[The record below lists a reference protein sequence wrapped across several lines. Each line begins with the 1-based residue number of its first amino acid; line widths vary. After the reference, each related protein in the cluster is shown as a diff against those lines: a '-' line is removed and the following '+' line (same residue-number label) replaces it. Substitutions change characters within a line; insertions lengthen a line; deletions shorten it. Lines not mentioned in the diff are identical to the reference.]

1 MASEVLVLNRDF
13 YAINV
18 VPWQRALALAYGGH
32 ANIVDQD
39 FQTYSFEDWK
49 ELSQLLSEHPA
60 GFIHTPSFKIALPE
74 VIALRVFDKLPR
86 MEVSFTRRNI
96 YEHYG
101 YRCCYCGKRFVTKEL
116 NLEHV
121 LPRSRGGKT
130 DWKNIVTACLKCNLK
145 KGNKLP
151 EEAGMRLLIKPSKP
165 PLRSRTS
172 ILIKSPI
179 PIRASWQKFID
190 NAYWNARLEE

>member
-1 MASEVLVLNRDF
+1 MN
-13 YAINV
+13 AI
-18 VPWQRALALAYGGH
+18 
-32 ANIVDQD
+32 
-39 FQTYSFEDWK
+39 
-49 ELSQLLSEHPA
+49 EHPNIFMRSLA
-60 GFIHTPSFKIALPE
+60 TRDTGSEIAAALPE

-101 YRCCYCGKRFVTKEL
+101 YRCCYCGRRCATKEL

-151 EEAGMRLLIKPSKP
+151 DEAGMRLLIKPSKP
-165 PLRSRTS
+165 PLRSRTA